1 MSATSIQYAKRE
13 AKAARWADYFGKHG
27 VSSDLVSRMGL
38 HAPEW
43 AQLAAAITRES
54 GRKLLAP
61 HSQETIDAIVRNLQY
76 GESQDVP
83 FDFRNLEV
91 K

>member
-13 AKAARWADYFGKHG
+13 EKAARWADYFGKHG
-27 VSSDLVSRMGL
+27 LTSQMVSRMGL

-43 AQLAAAITRES
+43 AQLAVAITRES

-76 GESQDVP
+76 GEAQDVP
-83 FDFRNLEV
+83 FDFREV
-91 K
+91 R